1 MTHAS
6 HTTNHLRD
14 ETSPYLLQHV
24 HNPVD
29 WYPWGPDALTRAKQ
43 EDKPILLSIGYSACH
58 WCHVMAHESFE
69 DPATAAVMNELFV
82 NIKVD
87 REERPD
93 LDKIYQTA
101 HSLLAQ
107 RPGGWPLTL
116 ILTPGDQVPF
126 FAGTYFPREPR
137 HGLPAFADLLRR
149 VEAFYREN
157 RQDIHKQ
164 NASLLDVLKQLEPT
178 GEGARQLDPMPL
190 DVARRQLED
199 QFDAR
204 HGGFGKAPKFP
215 HPTSLERLLRHWAGS
230 LEDGEG
236 DTRALEMALFSLD
249 RMALGGMFDQLGG
262 GFCRYSTDEQWM
274 IPHFEKMLYDNGP
287 LLSLYSEAHA
297 ATGSALY
304 RRVCEET
311 AAWVMREMQ
320 APEGGYYSSLDADSE
335 GEEGRFYVWSRE
347 EVRALLDADD
357 YSLFARRFGLDREA
371 NFEGRWNPHV
381 YVDYAE
387 QADETGIDAEEL
399 RRRIDTARTRLFQ
412 AREQR
417 VRPGRD
423 EKILTSWNGLMI
435 KGMASA
441 ALHLSRPEYLDSAER
456 ALDFIRAR
464 LWQDGRLLATS
475 KDGRAHLPAY
485 LDDYVFLIDG
495 ILELLAARW
504 RDGDLDFAL
513 QLAEVV
519 LTHFQDPRG
528 GFFFTADDH
537 EVLIQRPKPL
547 ADDAMPSGN
556 GIAARVFGRLGHLL
570 GEPRYLAAAEATL
583 QAAWPQIQNG
593 PYGHTSLLLALE
605 ETLFPVQTILL
616 RCAADALPDWHQ
628 RAGEPYAPRRMVFA
642 IPNDA
647 RDLPGALAERRPQG
661 RTVAYVCTGSHCSAP
676 ITGLAQLRETLEQS
690 EARLNQP

>member
-1 MTHAS
+1 MNNDPHYS
-6 HTTNHLRD
+6 NHLRD

-29 WYPWGPDALTRAKQ
+29 WYPWGPEALAKAKQ

-69 DPATAAVMNELFV
+69 DPASAAVMNELFV

-116 ILTPGDQVPF
+116 ILTPGDQIPF
-126 FAGTYFPREPR
+126 FAGTYFPKQAR
-137 HGLPAFADLLRR
+137 HGLPAFTDLLRR

-157 RQDIHKQ
+157 RQDIHRQ
-164 NASLLDVLKQLEPT
+164 NASLMEVLQQLEPVS
-178 GEGARQLDPMPL
+178 EGQQPLDPMPL
-190 DVARRQLED
+190 DVARRQLEQ
-199 QFDAR
+199 QFDAH

-230 LEDGEG
+230 LHDGEG

-262 GFCRYSTDEQWM
+262 GFCRYSTDTEWM

-287 LLSLYSEAHA
+287 LLTLYSEACA
-297 ATGSALY
+297 ATGSPRY

-335 GEEGRFYVWSRE
+335 GEEGRFYVWDRAQ
-347 EVRALLDADD
+347 VQALLDADE
-357 YSLFARRFGLDREA
+357 YALFARRFGLDREA
-371 NFEGRWNPHV
+371 NFEGRWNLHV

-387 QADETGIDAEEL
+387 QAQETSIDAAEL
-399 RRRIDTARTRLFQ
+399 ERRIDAARQILLQ
-412 AREQR
+412 AREGR

-441 ALHLSRPEYLDSAER
+441 ARHLGRPEYLASAQR
-456 ALDFIRAR
+456 ALDFIRAE
-464 LWQDGRLLATS
+464 LWRDGRLLATA

-485 LDDYVFLIDG
+485 LDDHVFLIDG
-495 ILELLAARW
+495 ILELLSARW
-504 RDGDLDFAL
+504 RDGDLAFAL

-519 LTHFQDPRG
+519 LARFQDPRG

-537 EVLIQRPKPL
+537 ETLIQRPKPL
-547 ADDAMPSGN
+547 ADDAMPAGN
-556 GIAARVFGRLGHLL
+556 GIAARVFNRLGHLL

-593 PYGHTSLLLALE
+593 PYGHTGLLLALE

-642 IPNDA
+642 IPDDA
-647 RDLPGALAERRPQG
+647 HDLPGALAQRKPRGQA
-661 RTVAYVCTGSHCSAP
+661 VAYVCTGSQCSP
-676 ITGLAQLRETLEQS
+676 PLTSLAQLCASLEQS

>member
-1 MTHAS
+1 MTQATD
-6 HTTNHLRD
+6 TTNHLRS

-29 WYPWGPDALTRAKQ
+29 WYPWGPEALAKAKQ

-69 DPATAAVMNELFV
+69 DPVTAAVMNELFV

-93 LDKIYQTA
+93 LDKVYQTA

-107 RPGGWPLTL
+107 RPGGWPLTM
-116 ILTPGDQVPF
+116 ILTPGDQIPF
-126 FAGTYFPREPR
+126 FGGTYFPREPR
-137 HGLPAFADLLRR
+137 HGLPAFANLLRR
-149 VEAFYREN
+149 VETFYREH

-164 NASLLDVLKQLEPT
+164 NASLLDVLKQLEPVS
-178 GEGARQLDPMPL
+178 EAAQRLDPMPL
-190 DVARRQLED
+190 DLARRQLED
-199 QFDAR
+199 QFDTR

-230 LEDGEG
+230 LQDGEG
-236 DTRALEMALFSLD
+236 DARALEMALFSLD

-287 LLSLYSEAHA
+287 LLGLYSEAHA

-304 RRVCEET
+304 RRACEET

-347 EVRALLDADD
+347 EVRALLDEDD
-357 YSLFARRFGLDREA
+357 YTLFARRFGLDREA

-381 YVDYAE
+381 FVDYPAQAE
-387 QADETGIDAEEL
+387 ETGLDPATLE
-399 RRRIDTARTRLFQ
+399 RRIDRARETLFQ
-412 AREQR
+412 ARERR

-435 KGMASA
+435 RGMASA
-441 ALHLSRPEYLDSAER
+441 ALHLGRPEYLASAER

-464 LWQDGRLLATS
+464 LWQDGRLLATC

-556 GIAARVFGRLGHLL
+556 GVAARVFGRLGHLL

-616 RCAADALPDWHQ
+616 RCEADALPDWHQ

-661 RTVAYVCTGSHCSAP
+661 RAVAYVCAGSHCSAP
-676 ITGLAQLRETLEQS
+676 ITSLAQLRETLEQS